1 MIDPQ
6 SLAAPQVAGYRPE
19 ELIGRG
25 GNGEVYRAE
34 DVRLGRPV
42 AMKVLA
48 AGVVADQGSRE
59 RLLRESRLAASLDHP
74 NVIPIYES
82 GEQDGL
88 FFIAM
93 RYVPGRDL
101 KAVLRREGALAPERT
116 IAIAG
121 QLAGALDAAHRRG
134 LVHRDVKPSNVLLDR
149 QDEREHCYLADFGLT
164 QSASE
169 RGPADGQFMGTV
181 AYVSPEQIRG
191 DPVGGPA
198 DQYSLACLV
207 FECLT
212 GAVPYGDRSE
222 VAAIF
227 AHLEE
232 PVPLASERGADL
244 PPAIDSVLARGMAK
258 DPGDRYESCGALVA
272 AAADALDVD
281 RSMPPARSRSIALL
295 AGVVFVLALAIGVT
309 VLATRG
315 GDAEPSAPTGALLQ
329 VDTRTNKTVLRQG
342 IRGHPSQLAVT
353 PGGLWMADFRGG
365 VLWRYEPGADR
376 LERVTSNGEPRDL
389 AALGDKVYVGADGR
403 FLSGVISRYDAVT
416 GVREDGIDLLACA
429 MASGEGVL
437 WAAGCPAVQRLS
449 TDRGRLR
456 KLVEVFLPFQSPATV
471 ENSRVQFR
479 EMAVGAGSLWVLGD
493 ALDRRMWRLDRR
505 TGRIQATID
514 LGFAPTSVEV
524 ADGTVWITDGV
535 SDQLVPLDP
544 EDNEVLAG
552 VRVGR
557 GPSGV
562 ASGAGAVWVA
572 NTLDGSLSRVDPR
585 TRRVVATIDVGGA
598 PRGVAV
604 GAGSVWVTEHE
615 F

>member
-6 SLAAPQVAGYRPE
+6 PLAAPQVAGYRPE

-48 AGVVADQGSRE
+48 AGVVADEHSRE

-74 NVIPIYES
+74 NVIPIYEA

-88 FFIAM
+88 LFIAM

-101 KAVLRREGALAPERT
+101 KAVLRREGVLAPERT
-116 IAIAG
+116 VAIAE

-149 QDEREHCYLADFGLT
+149 QDQREHCYLADFGLT

-191 DPVGGPA
+191 DAVGGPA
-198 DQYSLACLV
+198 DQYSLACLM

-212 GAVPYGDRSE
+212 GTVPYGDRSE

-232 PVPLASERGADL
+232 PVPAPSERGADL

-258 DPGDRYESCGALVA
+258 DPADRYESCAGLVA
-272 AAADALDVD
+272 AAADALDV
-281 RSMPPARSRSIALL
+281 RPSAAPARSRSIALL
-295 AGVVFVLALAIGVT
+295 GGVLLAVAVAIGVAL
-309 VLATRG
+309 LARG
-315 GDAEPSAPTGALLQ
+315 GEGGAPAPSGALVQ
-329 VDTRTNKTVLRQG
+329 VDPRTNETVLRQG
-342 IRGHPSQLAVT
+342 VRGHPGQLAVT

-365 VLWRYEPGADR
+365 VLWRYEPSADR

-403 FLSGVISRYDAVT
+403 FLSGVVSRYDAVT
-416 GVREDGIDLLACA
+416 AVREDGIDLLSCA

-456 KLVEVFLPFQSPATV
+456 KLVEVFLPFQSPGTV

-479 EMAVGAGSLWVLGD
+479 ELDVGAGSLWVLGD

-505 TGRIQATID
+505 SGRIQATIE

-524 ADGTVWITDGV
+524 ANGLVWITDGV
-535 SDQLVPLDP
+535 RDRLVPLDP
-544 EDNEVLAG
+544 ADNEVLAG
-552 VRVGR
+552 IRVGR

-562 ASGAGAVWVA
+562 AAGAGAVWVA
-572 NTLDGSLSRVDPR
+572 NTLDGSLSRVDPQ
-585 TRRVVATIDVGGA
+585 TRRVVATIDVGGV